1 MGAITNFK
9 ETTLP
14 KSEITNFLNR
24 IIIMD
29 KQTRS
34 REEDMYRGDFGDSVI
49 SDKYYNYPSKHQ
61 SEAKVERSIDQ
72 FEDQVINYGEKY
84 SLYYSVVDVLGF
96 YAYTPEVHVMG
107 SPHGEVTLQNGRT
120 FKNITALK
128 KAVKADQNKLSPLY
142 VGQLILDENY
152 QPFGTIM
159 FDKVGRLY
167 KSKPKKLPKK
177 YAIQTQLVELIY
189 GGFCP
194 W

>member
-24 IIIMD
+24 IIFMD

-34 REEDMYRGDFGDSVI
+34 CEEDMYRGDFGDSVI

-61 SEAKVERSIDQ
+61 SEAKVEQSIDQ
-72 FEDQVINYGEKY
+72 FEDQVTNCGEKY

-96 YAYTPEVHVMG
+96 YAYTPKVDVMR
-107 SPHGEVTLQNGRT
+107 SHGEVTLQNGRT

-128 KAVKADQNKLSPLY
+128 KAVKDDQNKLFPLY
-142 VGQLILDENY
+142 VGQLVLNENY
-152 QPFGTIM
+152 QPIGTIM
-159 FDKVGRLY
+159 FNKVGRLY

-177 YAIQTQLVELIY
+177 YAIQTKLVKLIY
-189 GGFCP
+189 GGLCP
-194 W
+194 Y